1 MEGLTRWTRHA
12 LADGWWQCRRSAQR
26 LYRMAGPDGLAIL
39 LGLLVI
45 CGLAAAVVQVRE
57 QRIGL
62 RAMDAAAETGE
73 SLPRPVAELSN
84 LQKFEQVLP
93 AHDDIPEVLER
104 LFELGVEEKLVLSRG
119 EYRAQNDEV
128 GQFVR
133 YRMTMPI
140 KGNAPAVQRFLERA
154 LAGNR
159 SLVFES
165 VQFKR
170 DRIQAEQIEA
180 IVQWTLITGWPAV
193 PAAQARESSGMPPPM
208 PAPLQTPEGGAP

>member
-1 MEGLTRWTRHA
+1 
-12 LADGWWQCRRSAQR
+12 
-26 LYRMAGPDGLAIL
+26 MAGPDGLAIL

-45 CGLAAAVVQVRE
+45 CGLVLAVAQIRE
-57 QRIGL
+57 QLIGL
-62 RAMDAAAETGE
+62 RTIGSAAGTSE

-104 LFELGVEEKLVLSRG
+104 LFELGVQERLVLSRG
-119 EYRAQNDEV
+119 EYRAQYDEV

-180 IVQWTLITGWPAV
+180 IVQWTLVTGLPGMSG
-193 PAAQARESSGMPPPM
+193 ARVQEPSGGLPPM
-208 PAPLQTPEGGAP
+208 PLQTLEGGAP

>member
-1 MEGLTRWTRHA
+1 M
-12 LADGWWQCRRSAQR
+12 ADGWWQCRRSAQR
-26 LYRMAGPDGLAIL
+26 LYRLAGPDGIAIL

-45 CGLAAAVVQVRE
+45 CGLAAAGAQIRE

-62 RAMDAAAETGE
+62 RTMGSEAGTSE
-73 SLPRPVAELSN
+73 SSPRPVTELSN

-93 AHDDIPEVLER
+93 AHEDIPLVLAH
-104 LFELGVEEKLVLSRG
+104 LFELGADERLVLPRG
-119 EYRAQNDEV
+119 EYRAQSDEV

-165 VQFKR
+165 AQFKR

-180 IVQWTLITGWPAV
+180 IVQWTLITGLPRMSGAR
-193 PAAQARESSGMPPPM
+193 AREPAGKLPPM
-208 PAPLQTPEGGAP
+208 PLQTSEGSAP